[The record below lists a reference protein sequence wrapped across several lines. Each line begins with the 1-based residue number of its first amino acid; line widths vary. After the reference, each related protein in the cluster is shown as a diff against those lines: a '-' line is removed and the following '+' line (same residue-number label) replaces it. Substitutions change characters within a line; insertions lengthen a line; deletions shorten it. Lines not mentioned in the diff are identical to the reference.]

1 MNLTIEQ
8 LSKVTNLSVST
19 VRVYASQRNLGKK
32 VGNKKIFSQAEVRI
46 LLKGSKKPSKTP
58 SKPVSKKPVKKA
70 PKAAAVRIEKL
81 KAETPTPSPVVS
93 NPSSTV

>member
-46 LLKGSKKPSKTP
+46 LLKGSKN
-58 SKPVSKKPVKKA
+58 A
-70 PKAAAVRIEKL
+70 LQARFQEAGQE
-81 KAETPTPSPVVS
+81 SPQGCRS
-93 NPSSTV
+93 QD